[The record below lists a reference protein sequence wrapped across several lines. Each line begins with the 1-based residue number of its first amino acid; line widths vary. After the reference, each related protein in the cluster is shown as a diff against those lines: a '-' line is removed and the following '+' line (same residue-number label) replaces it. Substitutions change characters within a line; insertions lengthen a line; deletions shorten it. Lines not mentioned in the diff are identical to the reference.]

1 MDETDISDILASVS
15 APPLDPRAVDL
26 QCLTRA
32 WINERTAPD
41 LLPYPAD
48 LITRSN
54 EGIKRQ
60 IQVIEDM
67 TGSMDPSKNFTLI
80 ILQTELERMKFLIRS
95 FLRARIAKVPYIHL
109 PRVRLRLGTKSFC
122 LFFCFFLLAK
132 TAD

>member
-1 MDETDISDILASVS
+1 MDEIDISDILASVS
-15 APPLDPRAVDL
+15 ALPLDPRAVDL

-41 LLPYPAD
+41 LLPYPTD

-95 FLRARIAKVPYIHL
+95 FLRARIAKVHNTLHTHHAITFL
-109 PRVRLRLGTKSFC
+109 PPPPPPLLG
-122 LFFCFFLLAK
+122 
-132 TAD
+132 